1 MRGMGRWKKLNSQ
14 RQRWKKEMEQNIR
27 KINIRKWTEEPRDR
41 RLLKNIVEQPNNQ
54 LDLWSF
60 YLQTINQ

>member
-14 RQRWKKEMEQNIR
+14 RQRCKKEMEQNIR
-27 KINIRKWTEEPRDR
+27 KINIRKGTEEPRDR
-41 RLLKNIVEQPNNQ
+41 RLLKNIVQPPNNQ